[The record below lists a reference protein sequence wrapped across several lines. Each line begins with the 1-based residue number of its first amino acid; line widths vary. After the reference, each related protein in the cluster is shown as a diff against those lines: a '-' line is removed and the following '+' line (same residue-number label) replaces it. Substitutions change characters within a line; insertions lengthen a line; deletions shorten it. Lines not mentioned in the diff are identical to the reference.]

1 MQIFYF
7 LLAIGA
13 GSMSTLQAGI
23 NSQLKLTVGPL
34 WAVCVSLAVSV
45 MLTAV
50 VLLVVRVPM
59 PDRTLVASAPPWVW
73 TGGIF
78 GIIFVLAGT
87 VLAPKLGASPYTAA
101 IIAGQ
106 LICSV
111 LLDQFGIVGFAKHS
125 INLER
130 LLGIMLLT
138 AGVLLIRQS

>member
-101 IIAGQ
+101 IARSVRNCR
-106 LICSV
+106 ICET
-111 LLDQFGIVGFAKHS
+111 FH
-125 INLER
+125 
-130 LLGIMLLT
+130 
-138 AGVLLIRQS
+138 